1 MNWKAMWT
9 RLQDL
14 LSRKFIVFVIAS
26 VAMFMKLIDG
36 WVWAGVAGAY
46 LGINLLQKKLV
57 EKDPLN
63 VG

>member
-1 MNWKAMWT
+1 MNWKAMST
-9 RLQDL
+9 RVQDL
-14 LSRKFIVFVIAS
+14 LSRKFLVFAIAS

-36 WVWAGVAGAY
+36 WVWAGIAGVY
-46 LGINLLQKKLV
+46 LGVNLLQKKLL